1 MEEGDNRGTK
11 AGGWKRVGI
20 TKKRDEGKNGEG
32 NVEKRGGWYP
42 IDSKGFRPG
51 CFVKGRIATDFVG
64 TI

>member
-32 NVEKRGGWYP
+32 NVEKSGGGKTERV
-42 IDSKGFRPG
+42 I
-51 CFVKGRIATDFVG
+51 
-64 TI
+64 

>member
-32 NVEKRGGWYP
+32 NVEKREGVVPYR
-42 IDSKGFRPG
+42 FQ
-51 CFVKGRIATDFVG
+51 RISPWLLCEGAYRH
-64 TI
+64 